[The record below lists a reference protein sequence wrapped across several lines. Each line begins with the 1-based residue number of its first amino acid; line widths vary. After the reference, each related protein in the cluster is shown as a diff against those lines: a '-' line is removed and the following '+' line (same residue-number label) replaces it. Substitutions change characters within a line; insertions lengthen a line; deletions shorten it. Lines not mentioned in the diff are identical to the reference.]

1 MELIALVFAVLT
13 GLTILAGYFVPAL
26 VGLQGLLLSWAIILA
41 GTAAVVGVFNL
52 ILVHSNKIST
62 RQRGSGYS
70 AILLVSLFATFLF
83 GLALGPDHP
92 GMRALLNATVVPAE
106 STLMALLAV
115 TLLYATVRLLGRR
128 AGLMSIVFI
137 ATAVLMLLA
146 SASLPSGEIGA
157 LSNFLRPWLQHV
169 LALGGARGLLIGVA
183 LGTLT
188 TGLRVLIGADRPYG
202 LKS

>member
-13 GLTILAGYFVPAL
+13 GLMILAGYFVPAL
-26 VGLQGLLLSWAIILA
+26 AGIQKLLLSWAIILA

-52 ILVHSNKIST
+52 ILVHSNKISA

-70 AILLVSLFATFLF
+70 AVLLVSLFATFLF

-92 GMRALLNATVVPAE
+92 GMRALLNATVVPVE

-115 TLLYATVRLLGRR
+115 TLLYATVRLLRRR
-128 AGLMSIVFI
+128 AGLMSFIFI

-146 SASLPSGEIGA
+146 SASLPFGEIGA
-157 LSNFLRPWLQHV
+157 LSNFLRPWFQHV

-202 LKS
+202 SK